1 MFYFVIIK
9 YGDNMKN
16 KGFTLVELLA
26 VIVILA
32 IIMIIAIP
40 AVLNTMDSARRKSF
54 IEYAN
59 KVVLKAEE
67 KYTLRGFD
75 GLPVNGVIVYDIV
88 NDLDISNTGDYKGYV
103 IVDATESNNK
113 GFYIY
118 LYDKTFLLNL
128 IKSTDLNTED
138 IENINGIEPIN
149 NIENLMNNT
158 GYDSYYIANSS
169 VVNETVNGKYE
180 FLNSL
185 ELDGHKYINTS
196 VIPNDNTEIELELI
210 NNGFEGIIG
219 SRTAYKSNDSY
230 SIFGTFSNS
239 FVNYIIYWEDIS
251 VNLNKTITSIDVPYK
266 VIYNNKYLKINDTI
280 FSTLSPTVNIN
291 GKYPMYLFAV
301 NNGNNPDYRIF
312 KGTFYSC
319 KIYDEN
325 NLIRYFVPAKKKDT
339 GEIIIYD
346 KVEKKEYPFIIYN

>member
-1 MFYFVIIK
+1 
-9 YGDNMKN
+9 MKN

-54 IEYAN
+54 IEFAN
-59 KVVLKAEE
+59 KAILKAEE
-67 KYTLRGFD
+67 KYTLRNLE
-75 GLPVNGVIVYDIV
+75 GLPVSGVIVYDIV
-88 NDLDISNTGDYKGYV
+88 NDLDLSNTGDYKGYV
-103 IVDATESNNK
+103 IVDATESSNK
-113 GFYIY
+113 GLYIY

-138 IENINGIEPIN
+138 IENINGMEPIN
-149 NIENLMNNT
+149 NIEGIIDIT
-158 GYDSYYIANSS
+158 GYDSYYIANSP

-185 ELDGHKYINTS
+185 ELDGHKYINTN
-196 VIPNDNTEIELELI
+196 VIPNDNIEIELELI
-210 NNGFEGIIG
+210 NNEFEGIIG

-230 SIFGTFSNS
+230 SIFGAFSNS
-239 FVNYIIYWEDIS
+239 NVNYIIYWEDVS
-251 VNLNKTITSIDVPYK
+251 VSLNQKITSIDVPYK
-266 VIYNNKYLKINDTI
+266 VIYNKKNIKINDTI
-280 FSTLSPTVNIN
+280 FSTLSPKANIN
-291 GKYPMYLFAV
+291 GKYSMYLFAV
-301 NNGNNPDYRIF
+301 NNANNPDYRIF

-319 KIYDEN
+319 KIYDN
-325 NLIRYFVPAKKKDT
+325 NRLIRHFVPAKKKENS
-339 GEIIIYD
+339 EILIYD